1 MPTNTPRSI
10 AEALIA
16 KWRAEALSARKRAA
30 ETMKRKVAE
39 MEHGK
44 DAAFRACADELQ
56 AELQAL
62 ATANGAEGLPE
73 AVLDAALLDMFP
85 GDHSAYLRVNWR
97 DTMRRVLTAAILATR
112 PQAASDG
119 EGARILGL
127 LAKRANFADVSE
139 GWVARTPLCE
149 HRLDA
154 DQSRV
159 WNAAIRAAAAMTTD
173 AAKEEGK

>member
-10 AEALIA
+10 AELVE
-16 KWRAEALSARKRAA
+16 KWRADLGAGYGYGYERA
-30 ETMKRKVAE
+30 MKK
-39 MEHGK
+39 
-44 DAAFRACADELQ
+44 CAD
-56 AELQAL
+56 ELQAL
-62 ATANGAEGLPE
+62 ATANGAEAGE
-73 AVLDAALLDMFP
+73 AGVEAAKW
-85 GDHSAYLRVNWR
+85 AYQRR
-97 DTMRRVLTAAILATR
+97 AIRSTGGRVLNHHEALKDALHAYALATR

-119 EGARILGL
+119 EDARILGL

-173 AAKEEGK
+173 AAKGDEDGLG